1 MKIKRKLNKIQSI
14 LENPDEA
21 MSREYEV
28 LSRTLLKELEWSK
41 LRFRDLSPR
50 GVQNLVVYG
59 LSKDQGLELDIGHR
73 S

>member
-1 MKIKRKLNKIQSI
+1 
-14 LENPDEA
+14 

-59 LSKDQGLELDIGHR
+59 LSKDQGLEGLELDLGPR